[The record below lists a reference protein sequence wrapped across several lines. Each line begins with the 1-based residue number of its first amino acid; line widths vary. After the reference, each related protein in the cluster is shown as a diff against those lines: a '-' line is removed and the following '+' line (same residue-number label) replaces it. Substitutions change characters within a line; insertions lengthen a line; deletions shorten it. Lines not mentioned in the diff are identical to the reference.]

1 MQTLNLTKYLEEIA
15 TVIAE
20 TVTEKEVEM
29 LAEVPPLV
37 TQISSKMMQDYENF
51 SPQLIKQLKK
61 QFDWVLSS

>member
-29 LAEVPPLV
+29 LAEVPR
-37 TQISSKMMQDYENF
+37 S
-51 SPQLIKQLKK
+51 
-61 QFDWVLSS
+61 